1 MFIRNRAQGTLLYG
15 RRLLVGKCQEKK
27 RLVENKTKQN
37 RISERGGDH
46 GIEAIFNRGL

>member
-1 MFIRNRAQGTLLYG
+1 MAGDSCWQMPGEAETG
-15 RRLLVGKCQEKK
+15 GKK
-27 RLVENKTKQN
+27 KTKQN